1 MGDSLIIDHIFSK
14 GLREVA
20 KGRGGIKGGGYIT
33 MEGELERED
42 ERDWEAKSSM

>member
-20 KGRGGIKGGGYIT
+20 KEGGWYQGRGIYIT

-42 ERDWEAKSSM
+42 ERD